1 MTKIT
6 KEFKEFE
13 KKFGFEAYEGIKKI
27 MARQHERIKQLEKSR
42 DNWKDKYFN
51 SIKGGKN

>member
-42 DNWKDKYFN
+42 DNWKDKYGN
-51 SIKGGKN
+51 NKQYNK